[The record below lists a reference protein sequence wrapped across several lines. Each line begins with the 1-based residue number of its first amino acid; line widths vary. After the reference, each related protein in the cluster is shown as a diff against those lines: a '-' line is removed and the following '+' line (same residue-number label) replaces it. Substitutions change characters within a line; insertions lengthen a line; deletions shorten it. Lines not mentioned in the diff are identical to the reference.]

1 MLPPGTT
8 HVQYMYTPFSWIIG
22 LQLCGIETNWI
33 PCNQHVYI
41 VQAPSG
47 NSTCRHIEK
56 HLVIVETSGKSTC
69 RHVEKH
75 LAVPGT
81 VNCVELCGLVQTHV
95 EETSCNSM
103 CRNIK

>member
-41 VQAPSG
+41 VQVPSG

-56 HLVIVETSGKSTC
+56 HLVIVEIFGNSTCRHVGKHLVKVETSGKSTC
-69 RHVEKH
+69 RHGEKH
-75 LAVPGT
+75 MVI
-81 VNCVELCGLVQTHV
+81 V
-95 EETSCNSM
+95 ETSGN
-103 CRNIK
+103 RKNIW